1 MSIDILEGLKSP
13 TLDEDWLK
21 KVVMGGLLSFIPIV
35 NLVVS
40 GYVLRRFRMAAMGE
54 PNLPEWKEWGELFVG
69 GLKLLVVTFVYLFVP
84 ILLIMLSAIL
94 SATGLG
100 AGGHAASEMLVISG
114 TFVASVLMVVFA
126 LFWPMAAARL
136 AMTDSI
142 YEALRVG
149 DIYHRI
155 RMVLGD
161 YLLTYVVYLLVYVV
175 LVIVYVALMTLPQT
189 LFVGVVLSVFVS
201 FYVYLALAGVFGRL
215 YALSEPA

>member
-1 MSIDILEGLKSP
+1 M
-13 TLDEDWLK
+13 
-21 KVVMGGLLSFIPIV
+21 
-35 NLVVS
+35 
-40 GYVLRRFRMAAMGE
+40 
-54 PNLPEWKEWGELFVG
+54 G

-84 ILLIMLSAIL
+84 ILLIMLITGLVTMSAI
-94 SATGLG
+94 GLG
-100 AGGHAASEMLVISG
+100 AGGHAARMLVLSG

-175 LVIVYVALMTLPQT
+175 LVIVYVALMTFPQT

-201 FYVYLALAGVFGRL
+201 FYVYLALASVFGRL